1 MNRPRW
7 LIDDSEREHIQ
18 QRTPRARRVRLLV
31 LRSHDRLRANASEAQ
46 RRFPVGFL
54 TVFALCAGFVL
65 SPARAKAASAYVATE
80 LAMLTEATAHVV
92 REVNG
97 STEVVGG
104 TRLAR
109 GSLQGFLLDGRVV
122 PIGSIFGREVPQNNS
137 PFQTRALA
145 LPIEGF
151 PGSDYS
157 TAFDINDFG
166 DIAGAANT
174 ATGLRAFRS
183 RRNTAYIEL
192 GPLSGDTGS
201 GAFGINLRG
210 EIVGYSSGPNGTRA
224 VIWNPGGIVQPLPAL
239 SGTNGSQA
247 FAINDRGDVVGVS
260 EMPSGPRASLWA
272 RGGTAQDLGTLPGH
286 GVSEALSISESG
298 DVVGSSGNLQQRRA
312 VLWAQGGAIRDLG
325 TLPGGASSRALGI
338 SKGEVVGTSETSD
351 GEHAFLWTE
360 AGMQDLNSL
369 LTSRPGFVLT
379 QAVSINSQGIILAI
393 GQNDD
398 SHQTHEKPLRI
409 FILVPTP

>member
-1 MNRPRW
+1 M
-7 LIDDSEREHIQ
+7 
-18 QRTPRARRVRLLV
+18 RRLHPILTVIGF
-31 LRSHDRLRANASEAQ
+31 RLRANAPEGQ
-46 RRFPVGFL
+46 KRFPISFL
-54 TVFALCAGFVL
+54 TTFALCAGLVL
-65 SPARAKAASAYVATE
+65 FPARAKAAYVATE
-80 LAMLTEATAHVV
+80 LAVLTEATTRVV
-92 REVNG
+92 RSVNG

-104 TRLAR
+104 ARL
-109 GSLQGFLLDGRVV
+109 GSGSHQGFLLDGRVV
-122 PIGSIFGREVPQNNS
+122 PLGSIWGRDLGDDS
-137 PFQTRALA
+137 PFQSRALA
-145 LPIEGF
+145 QPIEGF

-157 TAFDINDFG
+157 TAFGINDFG

-183 RRNTAYIEL
+183 RRATAYIEL
-192 GPLSGDTGS
+192 RPLSGDTSS

-247 FAINDRGDVVGVS
+247 FAINDPGDVVGVS
-260 EMPSGPRASLWA
+260 EMPSGPRATLWA
-272 RGGTAQDLGTLPGH
+272 RRGTAQDLGTLPGH

-298 DVVGSSGNLQQRRA
+298 DVVGSSGNSQQRRA

-351 GEHAFLWTE
+351 GEHAFLWT
-360 AGMQDLNSL
+360 AAGGMQDLNSL
-369 LTSRPGFVLT
+369 LTSRSGFVLT

-398 SHQTHEKPLRI
+398 SHITHEAPLRI

>member
-1 MNRPRW
+1 MRRLHPI
-7 LIDDSEREHIQ
+7 LIVIGF
-18 QRTPRARRVRLLV
+18 
-31 LRSHDRLRANASEAQ
+31 RLRANAPEGQ
-46 RRFPVGFL
+46 KRFPISFL
-54 TVFALCAGFVL
+54 TTFALWAGLMLF
-65 SPARAKAASAYVATE
+65 PARAKAAYVATE
-80 LAMLTEATAHVV
+80 LAVLTEATTRVV
-92 REVNG
+92 RAVNG

-104 TRLAR
+104 ARLASGR
-109 GSLQGFLLDGRVV
+109 HQGFLLDGRVV
-122 PIGSIFGREVPQNNS
+122 PIGSIWGRDLRENDS
-137 PFQTRALA
+137 PFQSRALA
-145 LPIEGF
+145 QPID

-157 TAFDINDFG
+157 TAFGINDFG

-183 RRNTAYIEL
+183 RRATASIEL
-192 GPLSGDTGS
+192 RPLSGDTSS

-210 EIVGYSSGPNGTRA
+210 EVVGYSSGPNGTRA
-224 VIWNPGGIVQPLPAL
+224 VIWNPGGIVQPFPAL

-247 FAINDRGDVVGVS
+247 FAINDRGNVVGVS
-260 EMPSGPRASLWA
+260 EMPSGPRATLWTA
-272 RGGTAQDLGTLPGH
+272 RGTAQDLGTLPGH

-298 DVVGSSGNLQQRRA
+298 DVVGSSGNPQQRRA

-360 AGMQDLNSL
+360 AGGMQDLNSL
-369 LTSRPGFVLT
+369 LTSRSGFVLT

-398 SHQTHEKPLRI
+398 SQITHEKPLRI
-409 FILVPTP
+409 FMLVPTP

>member
-1 MNRPRW
+1 MRRLHPI
-7 LIDDSEREHIQ
+7 LIVIGF
-18 QRTPRARRVRLLV
+18 
-31 LRSHDRLRANASEAQ
+31 RLRANAPEGQ
-46 RRFPVGFL
+46 KRFPISFL
-54 TVFALCAGFVL
+54 TAFALCVGLVL
-65 SPARAKAASAYVATE
+65 FPARAKAAYVATE
-80 LAMLTEATAHVV
+80 LAMLTEATTRVV
-92 REVNG
+92 RAVNG

-104 TRLAR
+104 GRLSSGR
-109 GSLQGFLLDGRVV
+109 HQGFLLDARVV
-122 PIGSIFGREVPQNNS
+122 PIGRIGGRDLQEIDS
-137 PFQTRALA
+137 PFQSDRLL
-145 LPIEGF
+145 LPIEGI

-157 TAFDINDFG
+157 TAFGINEFG
-166 DIAGAANT
+166 DIAGAANA

-183 RRNTAYIEL
+183 RRNTDYIEL
-192 GPLSGDTGS
+192 GPLFGDTGS
-201 GAFGINLRG
+201 AAFGINLRG

-260 EMPSGPRASLWA
+260 ETTSGARATLWA

-338 SKGEVVGTSETSD
+338 SKGEVVGTSDTGD
-351 GEHAFLWTE
+351 GEHAFLWTQA

-369 LTSRPGFVLT
+369 LTSRSGFVLT
-379 QAVSINSQGIILAI
+379 QAVSINSQGTILAI

>member
-1 MNRPRW
+1 M
-7 LIDDSEREHIQ
+7 
-18 QRTPRARRVRLLV
+18 RLLHPILIV
-31 LRSHDRLRANASEAQ
+31 IGFRLRANAPEGQ
-46 RRFPVGFL
+46 KRFPISFL
-54 TVFALCAGFVL
+54 TTFALCAGFVL
-65 SPARAKAASAYVATE
+65 FPARAKAAAAYVATE
-80 LAMLTEATAHVV
+80 LAVLTEATTRVV
-92 REVNG
+92 RTVNG

-104 TRLAR
+104 TRLGQGR
-109 GSLQGFLLDGRVV
+109 HQGFLLDGRVV
-122 PIGSIFGREVPQNNS
+122 PVGSIFGGEVAQSNS
-137 PFQTRALA
+137 PFQSRALPQ
-145 LPIEGF
+145 PID

-192 GPLSGDTGS
+192 GPLSGDTNG

-210 EIVGYSSGPNGTRA
+210 EVVGYSGGPNGTRA

-260 EMPSGPRASLWA
+260 KMPSGPRATLWVAPRAAA
-272 RGGTAQDLGTLPGH
+272 RDLGTLPGQ

-338 SKGEVVGTSETSD
+338 REGEVVGTSETSD
-351 GEHAFLWTE
+351 GEHAFLWTQ
-360 AGMQDLNSL
+360 AGGMQDLNSL
-369 LTSRPGFVLT
+369 LTSRSGFILT
-379 QAVSINSQGIILAI
+379 QAVSINSQGTILAI
-393 GQNDD
+393 GENDD
-398 SHQTHEKPLRI
+398 SQITHEKPLRI

>member
-1 MNRPRW
+1 MRRLHPI
-7 LIDDSEREHIQ
+7 LIVIGF
-18 QRTPRARRVRLLV
+18 
-31 LRSHDRLRANASEAQ
+31 RLRANAPEGQ
-46 RRFPVGFL
+46 KRFPIRFS
-54 TVFALCAGFVL
+54 TTFALCAGLVL
-65 SPARAKAASAYVATE
+65 FPARAKAAYVATE
-80 LAMLTEATAHVV
+80 LGQLTEATTRVV
-92 REVNG
+92 RTVNG

-104 TRLAR
+104 ARL
-109 GSLQGFLLDGRVV
+109 GSGRHQGFLLDGRVV
-122 PIGSIFGREVPQNNS
+122 PVGRIGGSELREIDS
-137 PFQTRALA
+137 LFQSDRL
-145 LPIEGF
+145 LQPID

-174 ATGLRAFRS
+174 ATALRAFRS

-201 GAFGINLRG
+201 AAFGINLQG
-210 EIVGYSSGPNGTRA
+210 EVVGYSSGPNGTRA
-224 VIWNPGGIVQPLPAL
+224 VIWNPGGIVSPLPPL
-239 SGTNGSQA
+239 SGSNGSRA
-247 FAINDRGDVVGVS
+247 LAINDPGDVVGVS
-260 EMPSGPRASLWA
+260 EMPSGPRATLWVA
-272 RGGTAQDLGTLPGH
+272 PRGTARDLGALPGH

-312 VLWAQGGAIRDLG
+312 VLWAQGGVIRDLG

-338 SKGEVVGTSETSD
+338 SKGEVVGTSATSD
-351 GEHAFLWTE
+351 GEHAFLWTQA

-369 LTSRPGFVLT
+369 LTSRSGFILT
-379 QAVSINSQGIILAI
+379 QAVSINSQGTILAI

-409 FILVPTP
+409 FMLVPTP

>member
-1 MNRPRW
+1 M
-7 LIDDSEREHIQ
+7 
-18 QRTPRARRVRLLV
+18 RLLHPILIV
-31 LRSHDRLRANASEAQ
+31 IGFRLRANAPEGQ
-46 RRFPVGFL
+46 KRFPISFL
-54 TVFALCAGFVL
+54 TTFALCAGFVL
-65 SPARAKAASAYVATE
+65 FPARAKAAYVATE
-80 LAMLTEATAHVV
+80 LGKLTEATTRVV
-92 REVNG
+92 RTVNG

-104 TRLAR
+104 ARL
-109 GSLQGFLLDGRVV
+109 GSGRHQGFLLDGRVV
-122 PIGSIFGREVPQNNS
+122 PVGRIGGSELREIDS
-137 PFQTRALA
+137 PFQSDRL
-145 LPIEGF
+145 LQPID

-174 ATGLRAFRS
+174 ATALRAFRS

-192 GPLSGDTGS
+192 GRLSGDTGS
-201 GAFGINLRG
+201 AAFGINLRG

-224 VIWNPGGIVQPLPAL
+224 VIWNPGGIVSPLPAL
-239 SGTNGSQA
+239 SGSNGSRA
-247 FAINDRGDVVGVS
+247 LAINDRGDVVGVS
-260 EMPSGPRASLWA
+260 EMPSGPRATLWVAPRAAA
-272 RGGTAQDLGTLPGH
+272 RDLGTLPGH

-312 VLWAQGGAIRDLG
+312 VLWAQGGVIRDLG
-325 TLPGGASSRALGI
+325 TLPGGATSRALGI
-338 SKGEVVGTSETSD
+338 REGEVVGTSATSD
-351 GEHAFLWTE
+351 GEHAFLWTQA

-369 LTSRPGFVLT
+369 LTSRSGFILT
-379 QAVSINSQGIILAI
+379 QAVSINSQGTILAI

>member
-1 MNRPRW
+1 M
-7 LIDDSEREHIQ
+7 
-18 QRTPRARRVRLLV
+18 RLLHPILMV
-31 LRSHDRLRANASEAQ
+31 IGFRLRANASEGQ
-46 RRFPVGFL
+46 FPISFL
-54 TVFALCAGFVL
+54 TTFALCAGLVL
-65 SPARAKAASAYVATE
+65 FPARAKAAYVATE
-80 LAMLTEATAHVV
+80 LAVLTEATTRVV
-92 REVNG
+92 RAVNG

-104 TRLAR
+104 ARL
-109 GSLQGFLLDGRVV
+109 GSGRHQGFLLDGRVV
-122 PIGSIFGREVPQNNS
+122 PTGRIGGSELREIDS
-137 PFQTRALA
+137 PFQSDRL
-145 LPIEGF
+145 LQPID

-192 GPLSGDTGS
+192 GPLSGDTNS
-201 GAFGINLRG
+201 AAFGINLRG

-224 VIWNPGGIVQPLPAL
+224 VIWNPGGIVRPLPAL

-247 FAINDRGDVVGVS
+247 FAINDPGDVVGVS
-260 EMPSGPRASLWA
+260 EMPSGPHATLWVA
-272 RGGTAQDLGTLPGH
+272 PRGTAQDLGTLPGH

-338 SKGEVVGTSETSD
+338 REGEVVGTSETSD
-351 GEHAFLWTE
+351 GEHAFLWTD
-360 AGMQDLNSL
+360 AGGMQDLNSL
-369 LTSRPGFVLT
+369 LTSRSGFVLT

>member
-1 MNRPRW
+1 MLRLHPI
-7 LIDDSEREHIQ
+7 LIVIGF
-18 QRTPRARRVRLLV
+18 
-31 LRSHDRLRANASEAQ
+31 RLRANASEAQ

-54 TVFALCAGFVL
+54 TAFALCAGLLLF
-65 SPARAKAASAYVATE
+65 PARAKAASAYVATE
-80 LAMLTEATAHVV
+80 LAVLTEATTRVV
-92 REVNG
+92 RTVNG

-104 TRLAR
+104 TRL
-109 GSLQGFLLDGRVV
+109 GSGRHQGFLLDGRLV
-122 PIGSIFGREVPQNNS
+122 PIGRIGGRDLQEIDRL
-137 PFQTRALA
+137 FQSDRFLQ
-145 LPIEGF
+145 PIEGR

-157 TAFDINDFG
+157 TAYGINDFG
-166 DIAGAANT
+166 DIAGAANS
-174 ATGLRAFRS
+174 ATGVRAFRS

-192 GPLSGDTGS
+192 APLSGDTNS
-201 GAFGINLRG
+201 AAFGINLRG
-210 EIVGYSSGPNGTRA
+210 EIVGNSGGPNGTRA
-224 VIWNPGGIVQPLPAL
+224 VIWNPGGIVRPLPAL

-247 FAINDRGDVVGVS
+247 FAINDPGDVVGVS
-260 EMPSGPRASLWA
+260 EMPSGPRATLWA

-351 GEHAFLWTE
+351 GEHAFLWTQA

-369 LTSRPGFVLT
+369 LTSRSGFVLT
-379 QAVSINSQGIILAI
+379 HAVSINSQGIILAI

>member
-1 MNRPRW
+1 MRRLHPI
-7 LIDDSEREHIQ
+7 LIVIGF
-18 QRTPRARRVRLLV
+18 
-31 LRSHDRLRANASEAQ
+31 RLRANAPEGQ
-46 RRFPVGFL
+46 KRFPISFL
-54 TVFALCAGFVL
+54 TTFALCAGFVL
-65 SPARAKAASAYVATE
+65 FPARAKAAYVATE
-80 LAMLTEATAHVV
+80 LAVLTEATTRVV
-92 REVNG
+92 RAVNG

-104 TRLAR
+104 ARL
-109 GSLQGFLLDGRVV
+109 GSGRHQGFLLDGRAV
-122 PIGSIFGREVPQNNS
+122 PIGSIWGSELPENNS
-137 PFQTRALA
+137 PFQSPAPA

-192 GPLSGDTGS
+192 GPLSGDTNS
-201 GAFGINLRG
+201 AAFGINLRG
-210 EIVGYSSGPNGTRA
+210 EVVGYSSGPNGTRA
-224 VIWNPGGIVQPLPAL
+224 VIWNPGGIVRPLPAL
-239 SGTNGSQA
+239 SGTNGSRA
-247 FAINDRGDVVGVS
+247 LAINDTGDVVGVS
-260 EMPSGPRASLWA
+260 EMPSGPRATLWVA
-272 RGGTAQDLGTLPGH
+272 PRSTAQDLGTLPGH

-338 SKGEVVGTSETSD
+338 SKGEVVGTSETSN
-351 GEHAFLWTE
+351 GEHAFLWTD
-360 AGMQDLNSL
+360 AGGMQDLNSL
-369 LTSRPGFVLT
+369 LTSRSGFVLT

-398 SHQTHEKPLRI
+398 SLHTHEKPLRI
-409 FILVPTP
+409 FMLVPTP

>member
-1 MNRPRW
+1 LLPI
-7 LIDDSEREHIQ
+7 LI
-18 QRTPRARRVRLLV
+18 VFGF
-31 LRSHDRLRANASEAQ
+31 RLRANAPEAQ
-46 RRFPVGFL
+46 RRIPVGFL
-54 TVFALCAGFVL
+54 TAFALCAGFVL
-65 SPARAKAASAYVATE
+65 FPARAKAAYVATE
-80 LAMLTEATAHVV
+80 LAVLTEATTRVV
-92 REVNG
+92 RTVNG

-104 TRLAR
+104 ARL
-109 GSLQGFLLDGRVV
+109 GSGRHQGFLLDGRVV
-122 PIGSIFGREVPQNNS
+122 PVGSIFGRDLQENNS
-137 PFQTRALA
+137 PFQSRALPQ
-145 LPIEGF
+145 PID

-224 VIWNPGGIVQPLPAL
+224 VIWNPGGIVRPLPAL
-239 SGTNGSQA
+239 SGTNGSRA
-247 FAINDRGDVVGVS
+247 FAINDPGDVVGVS
-260 EMPSGPRASLWA
+260 EMPSGPRATLWA
-272 RGGTAQDLGTLPGH
+272 DGSTAQDLGTLPGH

-360 AGMQDLNSL
+360 AGGMQDLNSL
-369 LTSRPGFVLT
+369 LTSRSGFVLT

-398 SHQTHEKPLRI
+398 SQITHEKPLRI
-409 FILVPTP
+409 FMLVPTP

>member
-1 MNRPRW
+1 MRRLHPI
-7 LIDDSEREHIQ
+7 LIVIGF
-18 QRTPRARRVRLLV
+18 
-31 LRSHDRLRANASEAQ
+31 RLRANAPEGQ
-46 RRFPVGFL
+46 KRFPVSFL
-54 TVFALCAGFVL
+54 TRFALCAGLVL
-65 SPARAKAASAYVATE
+65 FPARAKAAYVATE
-80 LAMLTEATAHVV
+80 LAVLTEATTRVV
-92 REVNG
+92 RAVNG

-104 TRLAR
+104 ARL
-109 GSLQGFLLDGRVV
+109 GSGRHQGFLLDGRVV
-122 PIGSIFGREVPQNNS
+122 PVGSIWGRDLPENSS
-137 PFQTRALA
+137 PFQSRALGQ
-145 LPIEGF
+145 PIEGF

-157 TAFDINDFG
+157 TAFAINDFG

-192 GPLSGDTGS
+192 GPLSGDTSG

-239 SGTNGSQA
+239 SGTNGSRA
-247 FAINDRGDVVGVS
+247 LAINDSGDVVGVS
-260 EMPSGPRASLWA
+260 EMPSGQRATLWA

-312 VLWAQGGAIRDLG
+312 VLWAQGGAIRNLG

-338 SKGEVVGTSETSD
+338 REGEVVGTSETSD
-351 GEHAFLWTE
+351 GEHAFLWTQA

-369 LTSRPGFVLT
+369 LTSRSGFVLT

-398 SHQTHEKPLRI
+398 SQITHEKPLRI
-409 FILVPTP
+409 FMLVPTP

>member
-1 MNRPRW
+1 MG
-7 LIDDSEREHIQ
+7 
-18 QRTPRARRVRLLV
+18 RLHPIRIV
-31 LRSHDRLRANASEAQ
+31 IGFRLRANAPEGQ
-46 RRFPVGFL
+46 KRFPIRFL
-54 TVFALCAGFVL
+54 TAFALCAGLVL
-65 SPARAKAASAYVATE
+65 FPARAKAAYVATE
-80 LAMLTEATAHVV
+80 LAVLTEATTRVV
-92 REVNG
+92 RTVNG

-104 TRLAR
+104 ARL
-109 GSLQGFLLDGRVV
+109 GSGRHQGFLLDGRVV
-122 PIGSIFGREVPQNNS
+122 PIGSIWGRDLREIDS
-137 PFQTRALA
+137 PFQSDRL
-145 LPIEGF
+145 LQPID

-174 ATGLRAFRS
+174 ATALRAFRS

-210 EIVGYSSGPNGTRA
+210 EVVGYSSGPNGTRA

-260 EMPSGPRASLWA
+260 EMPSGPRASLWVA
-272 RGGTAQDLGTLPGH
+272 PRGTAQDLGTLPGH

-338 SKGEVVGTSETSD
+338 REGEVVGTSETSD

-360 AGMQDLNSL
+360 AGGMQDLNSL
-369 LTSRPGFVLT
+369 LTSRSGFVLT

-398 SHQTHEKPLRI
+398 SHLTHEKPLRI
-409 FILVPTP
+409 FMLVPTP